1 MLPPDIFQ
9 LGPIHLRWYGLM
21 LGIAFIIC
29 LELSY
34 RRARKYG
41 FPQELIAAVAFWG
54 LLSGLLG
61 ARIGYILSHTQ
72 EFSFGRPLE
81 WIAIWQGGQTFFGGL
96 AGGLVGLTVVV
107 YLRRAKW
114 WEIADLMAPVMALG
128 HAIGRIGCFMRGCCY
143 GKVTEMWC
151 GIRFPDH
158 IDADSGMIVGSDV
171 YLDHLASGRIE
182 SSAQWSLPVHP
193 TQLYSVAALL
203 VISAVLWRLYDRRT
217 FDGMIAVTYLILYG
231 IWRFAIEFVRT
242 EPRALFGLTVWQ
254 WTSICM
260 VAAGVI
266 AYACLRK
273 LYPIADRQKPVADS
287 TAC

>member
-21 LGIAFIIC
+21 LGMAFIIC

-41 FPQELIAAVAFWG
+41 FPQELVAAVAFWG

-61 ARIGYILSHTQ
+61 ARIGYILSHTN

-143 GKVTEMWC
+143 GRVTEMWC

-158 IDADSGMIVGSDV
+158 IDTDSNLIVGSDV
-171 YLDHLASGRIE
+171 YLDHLVSGRIE

-193 TQLYSVAALL
+193 TQLYSIAALL
-203 VISAVLWRLYDRRT
+203 VISSVLWRLYPRRT

-231 IWRFAIEFVRT
+231 LWRFAIEFVR
-242 EPRALFGLTVWQ
+242 A
-254 WTSICM
+254 
-260 VAAGVI
+260 
-266 AYACLRK
+266 
-273 LYPIADRQKPVADS
+273 
-287 TAC
+287 